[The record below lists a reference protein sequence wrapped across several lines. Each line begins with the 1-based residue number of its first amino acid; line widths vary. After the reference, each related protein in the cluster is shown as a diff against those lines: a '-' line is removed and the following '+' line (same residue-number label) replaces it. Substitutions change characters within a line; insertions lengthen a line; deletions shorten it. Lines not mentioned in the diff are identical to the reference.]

1 MAEPSG
7 CGSVG
12 SAEAGGCGS
21 VGSAEPGAGPEAG
34 GCGSGASPFVLH
46 GKAGVDSPR
55 AESERLCLGL
65 FYLKPNRNH
74 LSLSPLYGSL
84 RALVSA
90 TSLRAVFFWQ
100 SRTMQDVVD
109 QITVRDFEIA
119 DVRAQLRFELC
130 RRQVTEGLLT
140 KALQEIAFLERRL
153 QSGEAGESSTK
164 KARVEER
171 PVEEKPTG
179 SAAAAPPVGTT
190 AVSAA
195 APVQPPPQ
203 KAYPLASGLS
213 SGRVFLEPEAP
224 ELKMKAPPPNLVDD
238 ETAAEDAGGLP
249 GPPTETMPR
258 GAASKSAAPGDPV
271 AAAAQEAAAAAAE
284 EAAAGKA
291 AEAAAAAKAAEE
303 SAAAKA
309 AEESAA
315 AKAAEAAAAKAAEAA
330 AAKAAEAASA
340 KAAEA
345 AAAAAKAAD
354 PAPAAKAA
362 DPAPAAAAKAADP
375 AGAKAAVGRPPVW
388 TAYGDVSG
396 YLKTGKLALQFCSA
410 T

>member
-1 MAEPSG
+1 
-7 CGSVG
+7 
-12 SAEAGGCGS
+12 
-21 VGSAEPGAGPEAG
+21 
-34 GCGSGASPFVLH
+34 
-46 GKAGVDSPR
+46 
-55 AESERLCLGL
+55 
-65 FYLKPNRNH
+65 
-74 LSLSPLYGSL
+74 
-84 RALVSA
+84 
-90 TSLRAVFFWQ
+90 
-100 SRTMQDVVD
+100 MQEVVD

-119 DVRAQLRFELC
+119 DLRAQLRFELS
-130 RRQVTEGLLT
+130 RRQVSEGLLT

-153 QSGEAGESSTK
+153 QSGEASESSTK
-164 KARVEER
+164 KAKLEER
-171 PVEEKPTG
+171 SVEEKPTG
-179 SAAAAPPVGTT
+179 SAAPAPPVKGP
-190 AVSAA
+190 
-195 APVQPPPQ
+195 PVFPPPPPVLPPPQ

-224 ELKMKAPPPNLVDD
+224 ELKMKAPPTNLVDE
-238 ETAAEDAGGLP
+238 ETAAEDAGELP

-258 GAASKSAAPGDPV
+258 GTASKSAAPGDP
-271 AAAAQEAAAAAAE
+271 AAAAAE

-330 AAKAAEAASA
+330 AA
-340 KAAEA
+340 
-345 AAAAAKAAD
+345 AAKAAN

-375 AGAKAAVGRPPVW
+375 AGAKAAVGRPPLW

>member
-1 MAEPSG
+1 
-7 CGSVG
+7 
-12 SAEAGGCGS
+12 
-21 VGSAEPGAGPEAG
+21 
-34 GCGSGASPFVLH
+34 
-46 GKAGVDSPR
+46 
-55 AESERLCLGL
+55 
-65 FYLKPNRNH
+65 
-74 LSLSPLYGSL
+74 
-84 RALVSA
+84 
-90 TSLRAVFFWQ
+90 
-100 SRTMQDVVD
+100 MQEVVD
-109 QITVRDFEIA
+109 QIEIA
-119 DVRAQLRFELC
+119 DLRAQLRFELS
-130 RRQVTEGLLT
+130 RRQVSEGLLT

-153 QSGEAGESSTK
+153 QSGEASESSTK

-171 PVEEKPTG
+171 SVEEKPTG
-179 SAAAAPPVGTT
+179 SAAPAPPVKG
-190 AVSAA
+190 
-195 APVQPPPQ
+195 PPPPQ

-224 ELKMKAPPPNLVDD
+224 ELKMKAPPTNLVDD
-238 ETAAEDAGGLP
+238 ETAAEDAGELP

-258 GAASKSAAPGDPV
+258 GTASKSAAPGDP
-271 AAAAQEAAAAAAE
+271 AAAAAE

-330 AAKAAEAASA
+330 AAKAAEAAA
-340 KAAEA
+340 ARAAEA
-345 AAAAAKAAD
+345 AAAAAAAAAKAAN

-375 AGAKAAVGRPPVW
+375 AGAKAAVGRPPLW

>member
-1 MAEPSG
+1 M
-7 CGSVG
+7 
-12 SAEAGGCGS
+12 EAFGLLFLRQ
-21 VGSAEPGAGPEAG
+21 A
-34 GCGSGASPFVLH
+34 F
-46 GKAGVDSPR
+46 
-55 AESERLCLGL
+55 GL
-65 FYLKPNRNH
+65 F
-74 LSLSPLYGSL
+74 
-84 RALVSA
+84 
-90 TSLRAVFFWQ
+90 FFEKQ
-100 SRTMQDVVD
+100 SRTMEDVVG

-179 SAAAAPPVGTT
+179 SAAPAPPVKGPPLFPPPP
-190 AVSAA
+190 
-195 APVQPPPQ
+195 PVQPPPQ
-203 KAYPLASGLS
+203 NPCPLASGLS

-224 ELKMKAPPPNLVDD
+224 ELKMKAPPVDD

-258 GAASKSAAPGDPV
+258 GTASKSAAPGDPA
-271 AAAAQEAAAAAAE
+271 AAAAQEATAAAAE
-284 EAAAGKA
+284 EAAAPKA
-291 AEAAAAAKAAEE
+291 AEAA
-303 SAAAKA
+303 
-309 AEESAA
+309 AA

-330 AAKAAEAASA
+330 AAKAAEAAAA

-345 AAAAAKAAD
+345 AAAAAAA
-354 PAPAAKAA
+354 AAAKAA

-375 AGAKAAVGRPPVW
+375 AGAKAAVGRPPLW

-396 YLKTGKLALQFCSA
+396 YLKTGKLALQFCS
-410 T
+410 TT